1 MANKKAGY
9 QSSEYSLIMRFQLNQ
24 IAIPR
29 PLIGDWV
36 ILLSSLIL
44 IIFLFKTLWHTE
56 VATKLQVRQGNKI
69 YASYSLNQ
77 SRQLIV
83 HGPLGDTKI
92 AIENGRVRFVSS
104 PCQNQYCVHQ
114 GWLTHGGQIAICLP
128 NQMSIELIGQ
138 SPVYDSLNY

>member
-1 MANKKAGY
+1 
-9 QSSEYSLIMRFQLNQ
+9 MRFQLNQ
-24 IAIPR
+24 IVIPR
-29 PLIGDWV
+29 PLIGDWI

-44 IIFLFKTLWHTE
+44 IIVLFKTLWHTE

>member
-1 MANKKAGY
+1 MANEKAGY
-9 QSSEYSLIMRFQLNQ
+9 QYSEYSLIMRFQVNQ

-29 PLIGDWV
+29 PLIGDWI

-44 IIFLFKTLWHTE
+44 IIVLFKTLWHTE

>member
-1 MANKKAGY
+1 
-9 QSSEYSLIMRFQLNQ
+9 MRLQLNQ
-24 IAIPR
+24 YAIPR
-29 PLIGDWV
+29 PLIGDWIV
-36 ILLSSLIL
+36 LISSLLL
-44 IIFLFKTLWHTE
+44 IIFLFKTLWHAE
-56 VATKLQVRQGNKI
+56 AATKLQVRQGNKI
-69 YASYSLNQ
+69 YGNYSLNQ

-114 GWLTHGGQIAICLP
+114 GWLKHGGQVAICLP

>member
-1 MANKKAGY
+1 
-9 QSSEYSLIMRFQLNQ
+9 MRFQLNQ

-29 PLIGDWV
+29 PLIGDWI